1 MQVAEN
7 ANKFRW
13 KRTMGPDEITEKL
26 KNAVKDIRPDAK
38 AHVPA
43 TWLLALSVVAIVAV
57 AATAIVALAL
67 RG

>member
-1 MQVAEN
+1 
-7 ANKFRW
+7 
-13 KRTMGPDEITEKL
+13 MGRDEITEKL
-26 KNAVKDIRPDAK
+26 KNAVRDIRPDAK